1 MMSSIGRFILS
12 LSVLMLTGCQTRKHA
27 KGYAPIHVTA
37 TKTTPQQPLTPT
49 KHVMVVFVHG
59 TLFPI
64 PTYNGISDL
73 FLNRKKNLYETY
85 MDLTRMESFHKY
97 MPIGT
102 YGLKP
107 VTPQADCSIGTHWAE
122 QAFTAAFRCV
132 NQYAGA
138 AIYFYTFGWSGAL
151 NKKTRLKYG
160 QQLYTELTTEVATL
174 LKQKN
179 IARSNLEV
187 IVMAHSHGGNVAL
200 NMATDATPSDLPLV
214 DKLILLGTPIQKET
228 AMLVEKPIFKR
239 VYNVYSRGDSIQTLD
254 FFSTNGSSKRRFDDT
269 ANKKL
274 IQINIAIDHSLP
286 GHIELYFFNGAK
298 NLLYRGSLAIDP
310 LPVFVF
316 MPFMFQKNVE
326 DLFGQASNLR
336 LHIKSTA
343 NDFRLLLSEQ
353 KKDSPPPV
361 TIATIAKD
369 DLCVGEIANE
379 CRLH

>member
-1 MMSSIGRFILS
+1 MSSIGRFILS

-27 KGYAPIHVTA
+27 RGYAPINVTA
-37 TKTTPQQPLTPT
+37 TKATPQQPLTPT
-49 KHVMVVFVHG
+49 KHVLVVFVHG
-59 TLFPI
+59 TLFPV
-64 PTYNGISDL
+64 PTHNGISGL
-73 FLNRKKNLYETY
+73 LSHHKKSLYETY
-85 MDLTRMESFHKY
+85 IDLTRMESFHKY

-107 VTPQADCSIGTHWAE
+107 VTSQADCSIGTHWAE
-122 QAFTAAFRCV
+122 QACTAAFRCV
-132 NQYAGA
+132 DQYANA
-138 AIYFYTFGWSGAL
+138 AVYFYTFGWSGAL
-151 NKKTRLKYG
+151 NKKIRLTYG
-160 QQLYTELTTEVATL
+160 KQLHKELTTQVATL

-179 IARSNLEV
+179 ITRSNLEV

-200 NMATDATPSDLPLV
+200 NMATTTPTSDLPLV

-228 AMLVEKPIFKR
+228 ALLVENTLFKR

-254 FFSTNGSSKRRFDDT
+254 FFSTNGSSKRRFDAIT
-269 ANKKL
+269 SQKL
-274 IQINIAIDHSLP
+274 IQINVAIDHNLP

-316 MPFMFQKNVE
+316 MPFMFQKNVA
-326 DLFGQASNLR
+326 DRFGQAGSLH

-353 KKDSPPPV
+353 KKGSPPPV
-361 TIATIAKD
+361 SIATIAKD
-369 DLCVGEIANE
+369 DLCVREITEE